1 MRTRFL
7 KYSLSLLLALPAVV
21 SADITGVVSDPS
33 GAPVPGATVYLLGG
47 PSRTA
52 VTDSSGHYR
61 FKSPAK
67 GHYTVLAGAEGLAG
81 RPASLDYTGADTTVD
96 LALELAA
103 RSETVVVTAE
113 RTALPSTS
121 VASSATVLTRRD
133 LDEMH
138 AENVEE
144 ALRFVPGLT
153 VNQTGSRGNVGSLF
167 ARGAN
172 SNMNLVLVDGVPV
185 NQFGGV
191 YNFAN
196 LPVENVERIEVVRG
210 PQSALYGAN
219 AIGAVI
225 QIITRQ
231 PESAPEAHGFAEGGS
246 FGTARGGIGGSAKM
260 GRFSGNLDFSRLDT
274 NGISP
279 NDDFRNETASLG
291 ASLEIG
297 PSARLSYHFSADAA
311 AGGGAGAFFFN
322 PANANRVNRDQEN
335 TFLNGV
341 ELEMRLGR
349 VLQRFSGGF
358 YDQIFN
364 FYSEFGASR
373 TSNFR
378 GQFTSLTEIPLAVGH
393 TLAAG
398 FEFQHETVRNSFL
411 NDSKGNGIPVD
422 RNNYGP
428 FLEYRFEHGGRWFAN
443 AGVRVEDVRTARL
456 PAIQYGTGG
465 ARPAMD
471 ILSANPKFSLAFLPR
486 AGGPTKIHASTG
498 TGLRAPDGYEL
509 AFTSNPN
516 LKPERTTSFD
526 VGVEQ
531 SFWRRRV
538 TADLTYFY
546 NRFHDLIVSLGPT
559 TKGLSRWSSDNL
571 ANSRAQGLEF
581 TLAVRP
587 TSSLRIS
594 GNYTWTPTTL
604 LALDGAPDQ
613 TLAFFHVGQ
622 PLVRRPENSAAYEL
636 LWRRGRVTVQ
646 TSALFRSNTLD
657 VDPAFG
663 ASGGLFRNGGYVRPD
678 AGVEVALSRDVAIYG
693 RLRNFTDEKYMEVY
707 GFQSLRRN
715 FVAGMKFRLGKER

>member
-1 MRTRFL
+1 
-7 KYSLSLLLALPAVV
+7 
-21 SADITGVVSDPS
+21 
-33 GAPVPGATVYLLGG
+33 
-47 PSRTA
+47 
-52 VTDSSGHYR
+52 
-61 FKSPAK
+61 
-67 GHYTVLAGAEGLAG
+67 
-81 RPASLDYTGADTTVD
+81 
-96 LALELAA
+96 
-103 RSETVVVTAE
+103 
-113 RTALPSTS
+113 
-121 VASSATVLTRRD
+121 
-133 LDEMH
+133 MH

-167 ARGAN
+167 ARGGN

-231 PESAPEAHGFAEGGS
+231 PSATPEAHGFAEGGS
-246 FGTARGGIGGSAKM
+246 FGTARGGFGGS
-260 GRFSGNLDFSRLDT
+260 GRWGRLGANLDVARLDT
-274 NGISP
+274 NGIAP
-279 NDDFRNETASLG
+279 NDDFRNESASLALSYDIG
-291 ASLEIG
+291 A
-297 PSARLSYHFSADAA
+297 SARLSYHFSADAA

-322 PANANRVNRDQEN
+322 PARANRVNRDQEN
-335 TFLNGV
+335 TYLNGL
-341 ELEMRLGR
+341 ELEMRAGR
-349 VLQRFSGGF
+349 VRQRFSAGF
-358 YDQIFN
+358 YNQIFN
-364 FYSEFGASR
+364 FYSAFGASR
-373 TSNFR
+373 TTNFR
-378 GQFTSLTEIPLAVGH
+378 GQFTSLTEIPLAAGH

-411 NDSKGNGIPVD
+411 NDSTGNGIPVD
-422 RNNYGP
+422 RDNYGT
-428 FLEYRFEHGGRWFAN
+428 FVEYRFEHGGRWFAN
-443 AGVRVEDVRTARL
+443 AGVRLEDVRTTSL

-465 ARPAMD
+465 PRAEAT
-471 ILSANPKFSLAFLPR
+471 ILSANPKLSFGFLPK
-486 AGGPTKIHASTG
+486 AGGSTKLHASTG

-509 AFTSNPN
+509 AFSSNPK

-526 VGVEQ
+526 LGVEQ

-559 TKGLSRWSSDNL
+559 QKGLSRWSSDNL

-594 GNYTWTPTTL
+594 GNYTWLPTRL
-604 LALDGAPDQ
+604 LGLDGAPDQ
-613 TLAFFHVGQ
+613 TLAFFRVGQ
-622 PLVRRPENSAAYEL
+622 QLLRRPEHSAAYAMV
-636 LWRRGRVTVQ
+636 WKRGRVTVD
-646 TSALFRSNTLD
+646 TAAFFRSSALD
-657 VDPAFG
+657 VDPTFG
-663 ASGGLFRNGGYVRPD
+663 ASGGIFRNSGWVRPD

-715 FVAGMKFRLGKER
+715 FVAGMKFRLGAAQ